1 MNGFNQEKI
10 AAFEAAETLTLNIG
24 GQEVVLTSEDVEV
37 ITQDIP
43 GWTVQSDGDITVA
56 LDIELDDALRFEGI
70 AREFVNRIQNLRKDS
85 GLEVTDKIN
94 LKIQRDDRINQAVES
109 NIRYICSET
118 LAEDLALLDVVEGG
132 AAVELD
138 EQISTKILIEK
149 LN

>member
-1 MNGFNQEKI
+1 MVVVF
-10 AAFEAAETLTLNIG
+10 AAFESAESLTLNIG

-109 NIRYICSET
+109 NIKYICSET
-118 LAEDLALLDVVEGG
+118 LAEDLVLLDVVEGG

-138 EQISTKILIEK
+138 EQISTKISIEK